1 MPRARDPARDKA
13 REMWEASGRSLKL
26 CEIAER
32 LKVPEATV
40 RAWKSK
46 DRWEAQTSKKNERN
60 APKKNTER
68 SDGKRNAPKRKPGGQ
83 PGNKNGKGAPPG
95 NAYAVTHGAY
105 MQIYGDLLTDEEKA
119 LLDIL
124 DQQEERDRLRTL
136 YAQHQITERRLMG
149 HINAIENG
157 AEMITHRVISTA
169 EPTGTKGAD
178 GREITKVV
186 RLSQEQET
194 RKEQL
199 RNFTD
204 ALTRVRAE
212 MRRVADSLR
221 QITETEAKVKALTA
235 GDDEIAS
242 LVEAINSAWE
252 EKKDGDD

>member
-1 MPRARDPARDKA
+1 MPRERNPARDQA

-26 CEIAER
+26 CDIAER

-60 APKKNTER
+60 APKKNAER

-83 PGNKNGKGAPPG
+83 PGNTNGKGAPPG
-95 NAYAVTHGAY
+95 NVRAVTHGAY

-124 DQQEERDRLRTL
+124 AEQEERDRLRTL

-149 HINAIENG
+149 HINAIESG
-157 AEMITHRVISTA
+157 AEMITHRTVSTV
-169 EPTGTKGAD
+169 EPTGSKGAD

-186 RLSQEQET
+186 KISQEQET

-221 QITETEAKVKALTA
+221 QITETEAKVKALNA

-252 EKKDGDD
+252 EGKDGDD